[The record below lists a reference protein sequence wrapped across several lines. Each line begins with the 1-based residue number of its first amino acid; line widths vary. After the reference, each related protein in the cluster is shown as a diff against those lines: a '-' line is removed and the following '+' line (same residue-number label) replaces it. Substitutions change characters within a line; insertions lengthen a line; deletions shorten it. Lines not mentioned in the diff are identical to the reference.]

1 MAAHPEYPETK
12 WAKFLGV
19 PRSAYYEWKKARSDW
34 ERTAKIYAEVIHKI
48 FDESGGSYGV
58 ERICAELRKKG
69 FTASFYRVRE
79 NMAEQGLKSIH
90 LRRRQRSLT
99 NSSRARGEGY
109 PNLVRDLEITEPFQV
124 LSSDISYI
132 RTKEGFEYLCQIKDV
147 ASGLILAQGMSEQM
161 KAELVSD
168 TIRQMLK
175 CWNLPTGCIFHSDRG
190 SQYTSTIVKDLLKSQ
205 KIEQSYSRIGK
216 PGDNSWSESFFAN
229 LKKEAVHWIHF
240 ATKEEARDAMFA
252 YNGSS
257 RAKSAS
263 KPSVAQVRGHF

>member
-1 MAAHPEYPETK
+1 MS
-12 WAKFLGV
+12 
-19 PRSAYYEWKKARSDW
+19 RSAYCEWKKTRD
-34 ERTAKIYAEVIHKI
+34 ERGKVAKTYAETMRKI

-79 NMAEQGLKSIH
+79 NMAGQGLKSIH
-90 LRRRQRSLT
+90 LRRRQHSLT

-109 PNLVRDLEITEPFQV
+109 PNLVRDLKITEPFQV

-161 KAELVSD
+161 KAKLVAD
-168 TIRQMLK
+168 TIIQMLK
-175 CWNLPTGCIFHSDRG
+175 CWELPAGCIFHSDRG
-190 SQYTSTIVKDLLKSQ
+190 SQYTSSVVQSLLNRH

-240 ATKEEARDAMFA
+240 ATREEARDAMFA
-252 YNGSS
+252 YIEGFYNTKRIQKRLGYLSPMQWLEEWYANNS
-257 RAKSAS
+257 ISTA
-263 KPSVAQVRGHF
+263 